1 MAREQ
6 RDQMI
11 DMAAALW
18 LAACELDEIMC
29 CRESWRTR
37 CGEYVRYLRRACAV
51 GWPEDVA
58 ESAWHIVEDAMQ
70 HIADGRVPDEET
82 TVAWRLKIMHCAMQ
96 LLAPHCEGQRGTTQE

>member
-1 MAREQ
+1 MTREQ

-18 LAACELDEIMC
+18 LAACELDEIMR

-58 ESAWHIVEDAMQ
+58 ESSWHIVEDAME
-70 HIADGRVPDEET
+70 HIADARMPDDET
-82 TVAWRLKIMHCAMQ
+82 TVAWRAYLECE
-96 LLAPHCEGQRGTTQE
+96 LLLMRLQRIPLPEA